1 MAFLIVQ
8 QERREIDRHELT
20 GPVVVGRGRDC
31 DIVIRDSKVSRHH
44 CRIEPTDDGGWRVQD
59 LGSRNG
65 VVIRGEQVSEATLT
79 DGDRLWLGKEIR
91 LRFGEGALPRRRPS
105 DPTEMAELVQAG
117 EALATALPAGPVP
130 MPRKSGAGAAT
141 PVVDDTSATSTGLSF
156 TRSRR
161 PATPHDV
168 IPAR

>member
-8 QERREIDRHELT
+8 LERQEIDRYELT
-20 GPVVVGRGRDC
+20 GPIVVGRGRDC

-44 CRIEPTDDGGWRVQD
+44 CQIEPTDDGGWRVRD

-65 VVIRGEQVSEATLT
+65 VVIRGESVTEATLV
-79 DGDRLWLGKEIR
+79 DGDRLWLGREIR
-91 LRFGEGALPRRRPS
+91 LRFGEGEVPRRRPS
-105 DPTEMAELVQAG
+105 DPTEMAELVRAG
-117 EALATALPAGPVP
+117 AMLASALPAGPTP
-130 MPRKSGAGAAT
+130 MPKTAEAPT
-141 PVVDDTSATSTGLSF
+141 VDDTSATSTGLSF

-168 IPAR
+168 LPSR

>member
-31 DIVIRDSKVSRHH
+31 DIVIRDSRVSRHH
-44 CRIEPTDDGGWRVQD
+44 CRIEPTADGGWRVQD

-65 VVIRGEQVSEATLT
+65 IVIRGQQVAEATLA

-91 LRFGEGALPRRRPS
+91 LRFGDGALPKRRPN
-105 DPTEMAELVQAG
+105 DPTELQELVQAG
-117 EALATALPAGPVP
+117 EWAVSVLPAGPVP
-130 MPRKSGAGAAT
+130 MPTKAGAGA
-141 PVVDDTSATSTGLSF
+141 VVDDTSATSTGLSF

-161 PATPHDV
+161 PATPHDA